1 MSSAQYLLAALTP
14 LNLLLALGGVLAGT
28 LIGALPGLTATMAV
42 AVLVP
47 FTFSMEPASA
57 LIALGEDGYLT
68 EVWDLSQG
76 GARLGRPKR
85 WPSGVMPAAVRIY
98 FLLDQETVIRL
109 TARVVRLGDEHVGV
123 ECATGQDERNQRLLY
138 EARFL
143 DHAAP

>member
-1 MSSAQYLLAALTP
+1 MVPAP
-14 LNLLLALGGVLAGT
+14 T
-28 LIGALPGLTATMAV
+28 LHAPAMNFDEKRRHPRKDIYTA
-42 AVLVP
+42 
-47 FTFSMEPASA
+47 A

-85 WPSGVMPAAVRIY
+85 WPAGVMPAAVRIY

-123 ECATGQDERNQRLLY
+123 EFATGQDERIQRLLY